1 MMFLLK
7 LAAGTLARPLLLALI
22 LAGVGLS
29 LLRGGRRRSG
39 IWTLFAGA
47 ALAYL
52 ASTSLIGNA
61 LLSPLEHRYPTFEP
75 TQEIALRDIVVLGS
89 GYEPSDGVPVTG
101 ALDAAGLA
109 RIVEGVRL
117 ALARPGSRLLV
128 SGGAATGLTPIAWG
142 YARMATELGIE
153 RSKLFIMD
161 RALNTTQE
169 AHEVYAL
176 LGGAPFILV
185 TSANHM
191 PRAMQLMHRA
201 GANPVAAPTAQIVH
215 AHQRYGLPGLVP
227 GSGGL
232 HKTETALHEYLG
244 YAAAKL
250 GID

>member
-7 LAAGTLARPLLLALI
+7 LVAGTLSRPLLIALI
-22 LAGVGLS
+22 LAGVGWS

-39 IWTLFAGA
+39 VCMLFAGA

-61 LLSPLEHRYPTFEP
+61 LLSPLERQYSPFEP
-75 TQEIALRDIVVLGS
+75 TQAIEVRDIVVLGS
-89 GYEPSDGVPVTG
+89 GYEPSDRVPVTG

-128 SGGAATGLTPIAWG
+128 SGGAATGFTPIAWG
-142 YARMATELGIE
+142 YARMAMQLGIE
-153 RSKLFIMD
+153 RATLVIMD
-161 RALNTTQE
+161 RALNTNQE
-169 AHEVYAL
+169 SHEVFAL
-176 LGGAPFILV
+176 LGRAPFILV

-201 GANPVAAPTAQIVH
+201 GANPVAAPTGQTVREPRGNA
-215 AHQRYGLPGLVP
+215 LPGLVP
-227 GSGGL
+227 GSSGL
-232 HKTETALHEYLG
+232 HKTETAMHEYLG
-244 YAAAKL
+244 LAAARL